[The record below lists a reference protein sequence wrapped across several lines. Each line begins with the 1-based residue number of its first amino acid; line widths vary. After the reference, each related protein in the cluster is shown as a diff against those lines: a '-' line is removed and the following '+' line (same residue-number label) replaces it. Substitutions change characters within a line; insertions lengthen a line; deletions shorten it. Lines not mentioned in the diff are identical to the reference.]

1 MRLTLLKSEKYLS
14 PNYLN
19 PIIGFFFYYSINCFM
34 HKLYFAVILIS
45 LVVTILNE
53 VYNNA
58 LSKSNRHLFV
68 TNHTSHKMDT
78 INHAVIDDVN
88 HMWLCHDKTYFKHMQ
103 TIKVNINLH
112 IHTD

>member
-1 MRLTLLKSEKYLS
+1 
-14 PNYLN
+14 
-19 PIIGFFFYYSINCFM
+19 M
-34 HKLYFAVILIS
+34 HELYFAVILIS
-45 LVVTILNE
+45 LVVTILNG

-78 INHAVIDDVN
+78 INHVVIDDVN

-103 TIKVNINLH
+103 TIKVKINLH
-112 IHTD
+112 IHQTDQHLCFSQPFLQIYSP